1 MMPSQSTVDLS
12 GSTVNGASLASAI
25 DLVCDSGV
33 PGATGPALI
42 GGALSM
48 SGGQP
53 VTPPVR
59 TLDVPLPWPR
69 TASGGVHVRTRLW
82 SRQEPVPTHR
92 RTR

>member
-1 MMPSQSTVDLS
+1 MPPCTARPCPAGWDQRQAGADLPSQSTVDLS

-48 SGGQP
+48 SGG
-53 VTPPVR
+53 
-59 TLDVPLPWPR
+59 
-69 TASGGVHVRTRLW
+69 
-82 SRQEPVPTHR
+82 SR
-92 RTR
+92 